1 MKFAEAMGIENIN
14 LRIGGVNEHF
24 NTPWY
29 FGRDHGYFKENNINL
44 EWNICA
50 GGTGEIINKLK
61 DNQLDAAVLLTEGG
75 IQSIV
80 NGLDV
85 KVVKIFVESPL
96 IWGIHSSIL
105 NHRDLSIENK
115 DLKIAISRFKSGSHL
130 MAKVY
135 AKASEVVLNEEQ
147 FVIVGDMDGARK
159 SLKELNSDI
168 FLWEKYTTA
177 PLVDTHE
184 FKRVGEIK
192 TPWPSFLL
200 VIKDKF
206 IIEHPGIITKINN
219 SINKSIEVLENNPE
233 IIKLISNYVSLPEEQ
248 VKQWYKDLKWNKSAF
263 CNPDEFKEILMK
275 LSENGIISADSD
287 DLPELLDKIL
297 VTELNPV

>member
-1 MKFAEAMGIENIN
+1 MKFAVAMGIEKIN

-29 FGRDHGYFKENNINL
+29 FGRDNGYFTENGIDLN
-44 EWNICA
+44 WTICS
-50 GGTGEIINKLK
+50 GGTGEIINKLST
-61 DNQLDAAVLLTEGG
+61 NQLDAAVLLTEGG

-85 KVVKIFVESPL
+85 KVIKIFVQSPL
-96 IWGIHSSIL
+96 IWGIHSSII
-105 NHRDLSIENK
+105 NHNDLSIENK

-130 MAKVY
+130 MANVY
-135 AKASEVVLNEEQ
+135 AKASDVVLNEEQ
-147 FVIVGDMDGARK
+147 FVLVGDMDGARK
-159 SLKELNSDI
+159 SLKELKSDI
-168 FLWEKYTTA
+168 FLWEKFTTA
-177 PLVDTHE
+177 PLVEANE

-200 VIKDKF
+200 VLKDNF
-206 IIEHPGIITKINN
+206 INENPGIISKINS
-219 SINKSIEVLENNPE
+219 SINKSIEDLEKQPD
-233 IIKLISNYVSLPEEQ
+233 IIKIISNYVSLPEDQ
-248 VKQWYKDLKWNKSAF
+248 VSKWYKDLKWNKSPY
-263 CNPDEFKEILMK
+263 CNPEEIKEILIK
-275 LSENGIISADSD
+275 LSENAIISADSD